1 MKEAKIG
8 GTSSMCG
15 EKEKTCILVR
25 KHQYE
30 RMFDDQVGW
39 EDNSNT
45 DSREIQ

>member
-1 MKEAKIG
+1 
-8 GTSSMCG
+8 
-15 EKEKTCILVR
+15 LVR

-45 DSREIQ
+45 DSREIQWGTGLDSTG